1 MTKPILDTKQYLFTK
16 EGVTVYLEIDCQRKI
31 YSVGL
36 KDSDIQ
42 NAFTATDNFRANIA
56 AASLILDA
64 VIFAKDE
71 MQPEYTME

>member
-31 YSVGL
+31 YSVGI
-36 KDSDIQ
+36 KDADMQ
-42 NAFTATDNFRANIA
+42 NSFTATDNFSANIT

-64 VIFAKDE
+64 VTFAKDE
-71 MQPEYTME
+71 MQPEYTVE